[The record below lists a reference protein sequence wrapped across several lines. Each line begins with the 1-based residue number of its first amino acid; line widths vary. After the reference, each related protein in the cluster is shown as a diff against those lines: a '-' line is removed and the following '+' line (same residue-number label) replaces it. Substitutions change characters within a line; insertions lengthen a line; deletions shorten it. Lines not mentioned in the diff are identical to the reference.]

1 MIALS
6 QVLETENHYFVLK
19 HLEPPQPTPSQ
30 TPIETPVARKAVTL
44 GDVARHVGVGLMTVS
59 RALRKPELVSESLRE
74 KILKAV
80 DELGYVRN
88 RVASGLASGTARLVP
103 VVIPTLLHPGYIP
116 FLEGVYSVLA
126 QHGYQIILSTTEY
139 LVPAED
145 QLIEALLGWFPDGL
159 FLSGVD
165 HSARTLSVLR
175 KVHIP
180 IVEVMDL
187 SDDPI
192 GINVGF
198 SHYKVGVAVAEYF
211 YRKGYKQIAYAGT
224 MTEIDLRSVKR
235 IAGFQQTLKNY
246 GLPHHYIQRSNEP
259 FSIALG
265 GRLLNELLLRQP
277 DIQAVFFAN
286 DDLAAGALFEC
297 QRRAIRVPEQL
308 AIMGFNDQEIANST
322 LPTITSVWTPRREI
336 GQIAAQMLV
345 NHLQGGPPAERQVD
359 LGFKIIER
367 ASTQAAATEK

>member
-1 MIALS
+1 
-6 QVLETENHYFVLK
+6 
-19 HLEPPQPTPSQ
+19 
-30 TPIETPVARKAVTL
+30 VTL

-59 RALRKPELVSESLRE
+59 RALRKPEMVSEPLRA

-80 DELGYVRN
+80 EELGYVRN

-103 VVIPTLLHPGYIP
+103 VVIPTLLHPVYIP

-126 QHGYQIILSTTEY
+126 RHGYQIILSTTEY
-139 LVPAED
+139 LVSAED
-145 QLIEALLGWFPDGL
+145 ELIEALLGWYPDGL

-165 HSARTLSVLR
+165 HSARTINVLR
-175 KVHIP
+175 RVPIP
-180 IVEVMDL
+180 LVEVMDL
-187 SDDPI
+187 SDNPI

-198 SHYKVGVAVAEYF
+198 SHYKVGAAVAEYF
-211 YRKGYKQIAYAGT
+211 QRNGYRHIAYAGT
-224 MTEIDLRSVKR
+224 MTEVDSRSVKR
-235 IAGFQQTLKNY
+235 IAGFQQTLRDC

-265 GRLLNELLLRQP
+265 GKLLNELLLQQP

-297 QRRAIRVPEQL
+297 QRRAIRVPGQL
-308 AIMGFNDQEIANST
+308 AIMGFNDQEIASST
-322 LPTITSVWTPRREI
+322 IPPITSVQTPRREI
-336 GQIAAQMLV
+336 GRIAAQMLV
-345 NHLQGGPPAERQVD
+345 DQLQGHPPAERQVD

-367 ASTQAAATEK
+367 GSS

>member
-1 MIALS
+1 
-6 QVLETENHYFVLK
+6 V
-19 HLEPPQPTPSQ
+19 
-30 TPIETPVARKAVTL
+30 PVARKAVTL
-44 GDVARHVGVGLMTVS
+44 GDVAQHVGVGLMTVS
-59 RALRKPELVSESLRE
+59 RALRKPEMVSEPLRA

-103 VVIPTLLHPGYIP
+103 VVIPTLLHPVYIP

-126 QHGYQIILSTTEY
+126 RHGYQIILSTTEY

-165 HSARTLSVLR
+165 HSTRTIRVLKRAR
-175 KVHIP
+175 IP

-187 SDDPI
+187 SDTPI

-198 SHYKVGVAVAEYF
+198 SHYKVGVAVAEFF
-211 YRKGYKQIAYAGT
+211 YRKGYRQIAYAGT
-224 MTEIDLRSVKR
+224 MTEVDSRSVRR
-235 IAGFQQTLKNY
+235 IAGFQQTLKEH

-265 GRLLNELLLRQP
+265 GRLLNELLHRQP

-297 QRRAIRVPEQL
+297 QRRGIRVPAQL
-308 AIMGFNDQEIANST
+308 AIMGFNDQEIASST
-322 LPTITSVWTPRREI
+322 IPAITSVRTPRRKI
-336 GQIAAQMLV
+336 GQLAAQMLV
-345 NHLQGGPPAERQVD
+345 DQLQGCLSAQRQVD
-359 LGFKIIER
+359 LGFEIIER
-367 ASTQAAATEK
+367 ASTEGGF

>member
-1 MIALS
+1 
-6 QVLETENHYFVLK
+6 
-19 HLEPPQPTPSQ
+19 LEPPQPSPPD
-30 TPIETPVARKAVTL
+30 TPIARKAVTL
-44 GDVARHVGVGLMTVS
+44 GDVAQHVGVGTMTVS
-59 RALRKPELVSESLRE
+59 RALHRPAMVSETLRA

-103 VVIPTLLHPGYIP
+103 VVIPTLLHPVYIP
-116 FLEGVYSVLA
+116 FLEGAYSVLA

-139 LVPAED
+139 QVSAED
-145 QLIEALLGWFPDGL
+145 RLIEALLGWFPDGL

-165 HSARTLSVLR
+165 HSARTMSVLKR
-175 KVHIP
+175 VHIP

-187 SDDPI
+187 SDSPI

-211 YRKGYKQIAYAGT
+211 YQKGYRQIAYAGT

-235 IAGFQQTLKNY
+235 IAGFQQTLKDY
-246 GLPHHYIQRSNEP
+246 GLPYHYIQRSNEP

-265 GRLLNELLLRQP
+265 GKLFNELLLQQP

-297 QRRAIRVPEQL
+297 QRRGIRVPEQL
-308 AIMGFNDQEIANST
+308 AIMGFNDQEIASST
-322 LPTITSVWTPRREI
+322 IPTITSVRTPRREI

-345 NHLQGGPPAERQVD
+345 DHLQSRPPAERQVD

-367 ASTQAAATEK
+367 ASTQAAARSISD

>member
-1 MIALS
+1 
-6 QVLETENHYFVLK
+6 
-19 HLEPPQPTPSQ
+19 
-30 TPIETPVARKAVTL
+30 
-44 GDVARHVGVGLMTVS
+44 MTVS
-59 RALRKPELVSESLRE
+59 RALHKPEMVSEPLRV

-80 DELGYVRN
+80 HELGYVRN

-103 VVIPTLLHPGYIP
+103 VVIPTLLHPVYIP
-116 FLEGVYSVLA
+116 FLEGAYSVLA

-139 LVPAED
+139 HVSAED

-159 FLSGVD
+159 FLAGVD
-165 HSARTLSVLR
+165 HSARTTSVLR
-175 KVHIP
+175 RVHIP

-187 SDDPI
+187 SDSPV

-198 SHYKVGVAVAEYF
+198 SHHKVGVAVAEYF
-211 YRKGYKQIAYAGT
+211 HRKGYRQIAYAGT

-235 IAGFQQTLKNY
+235 ITGFQQTLKDY
-246 GLPHHYIQRSNEP
+246 GLPYHYIQRSNEP

-265 GRLLNELLLRQP
+265 GKLLKELLLQQP

-297 QRRAIRVPEQL
+297 QRRGIRVPEQL
-308 AIMGFNDQEIANST
+308 AIMGFNDQEIASST
-322 LPTITSVWTPRREI
+322 IPTITSVRTPRREI

-345 NHLQGGPPAERQVD
+345 DHLQGRPRSERQVD

-367 ASTQAAATEK
+367 AST

>member
-1 MIALS
+1 LI
-6 QVLETENHYFVLK
+6 FIPK
-19 HLEPPQPTPSQ
+19 RLEPPQPTPPD
-30 TPIETPVARKAVTL
+30 TPIEAPVSRKAVTL
-44 GDVARHVGVGLMTVS
+44 GDVARRVGVGLMTVS
-59 RALRKPELVSESLRE
+59 RTLRKPEMVSEPLRA

-80 DELGYVRN
+80 EELGYVRN

-103 VVIPTLLHPGYIP
+103 VVIPTLLHPVYIP

-126 QHGYQIILSTTEY
+126 PHGYQIILSTTEY

-165 HSARTLSVLR
+165 HSARTMSVLR
-175 KVHIP
+175 RVHIP

-187 SDDPI
+187 SDSPI

-198 SHYKVGVAVAEYF
+198 SHYKVGVAVAEFF
-211 YRKGYKQIAYAGT
+211 YRKGYKRIAYAGT
-224 MTEIDLRSVKR
+224 MTEVDLRSVKR
-235 IAGFQQTLKNY
+235 IAGFQKTLQDY

-265 GRLLNELLLRQP
+265 GRLLNEVLLQQP

-297 QRRAIRVPEQL
+297 QRRAIQVPGQL
-308 AIMGFNDQEIANST
+308 AIMGFNDQEIASST
-322 LPTITSVWTPRREI
+322 IPAITSVWTPRREI
-336 GQIAAQMLV
+336 GQISAEMLLDQ
-345 NHLQGGPPAERQVD
+345 LQGRQPPERQVD
-359 LGFKIIER
+359 LGFKIVER
-367 ASTQAAATEK
+367 ASTEAVGKEK

>member
-1 MIALS
+1 M
-6 QVLETENHYFVLK
+6 
-19 HLEPPQPTPSQ
+19 EPPQPNPPD
-30 TPIETPVARKAVTL
+30 TPIEAPIARKAVTL
-44 GDVARHVGVGLMTVS
+44 SDVGRHVGASLMTVS
-59 RALRKPELVSESLRE
+59 RALRKPEMVSEPLRA

-88 RVASGLASGTARLVP
+88 RVASGLALGTARLVP
-103 VVIPTLLHPGYIP
+103 VVIPTLLHPVYIP
-116 FLEGVYSVLA
+116 FLEGAYSVLA

-139 LVPAED
+139 HVSTED

-165 HSARTLSVLR
+165 HSARTMSVLKR
-175 KVHIP
+175 VHIP
-180 IVEVMDL
+180 VVEVMDL
-187 SDDPI
+187 SDSPI

-198 SHYKVGVAVAEYF
+198 SHHKVGVAVAEYF
-211 YRKGYKQIAYAGT
+211 HRKGYRQIAYAGT
-224 MTEIDLRSVKR
+224 MTEIDLRSGKR
-235 IAGFQQTLKNY
+235 IAGFQQTLKDY
-246 GLPHHYIQRSNEP
+246 GLPYHYIQRSNEP

-265 GRLLNELLLRQP
+265 GKLLNELLLQQP

-297 QRRAIRVPEQL
+297 QRRGIRVPEQL
-308 AIMGFNDQEIANST
+308 AIMGFNDQEIASST
-322 LPTITSVWTPRREI
+322 IPTITSVRTPRREM

-345 NHLQGGPPAERQVD
+345 DHLQGRPPAERQVD

-367 ASTQAAATEK
+367 ASTQAAARSISD